1 MMDGNVSVIYAKWLR
16 SLRCRSGIEYIS
28 IPQSLSFEVKI
39 DHKADKM
46 TLKNETKTEDTSF

>member
-16 SLRCRSGIEYIS
+16 SLRCRSGIEYVS
-28 IPQSLSFEVKI
+28 IQSFSFEVEI